1 MVLTWLKFVYA
12 DTSDIPWLDPN
23 MLHFLLGSTVAVLA
37 IWNSKTILSLIPQIT
52 FCTSM
57 SLQMDPVLFWEG
69 YLMRHYIETKPR
81 KKCQTSVFHDLLPLF
96 ATVPWQAVL
105 DDISPIYQKKNYQKW
120 IRWHCKFLLS
130 ELLKTFLT
138 KYGKFLNMID

>member
-1 MVLTWLKFVYA
+1 MLLLFIT
-12 DTSDIPWLDPN
+12 WLDPN
-23 MLHFLLGSTVAVLA
+23 MTLFFAEFKILKKVMPEQNLEDKLTIFYPGRTDYAHKLSLAPSKFLTFRHYW
-37 IWNSKTILSLIPQIT
+37 IETILSLIPQIT

-69 YLMRHYIETKPR
+69 YLMQHYIETKPH

-105 DDISPIYQKKNYQKW
+105 DDISPIYRKKNYHK
-120 IRWHCKFLLS
+120 
-130 ELLKTFLT
+130 
-138 KYGKFLNMID
+138 